1 MSSSSPQAVLL
12 YGANYR
18 NRTNN
23 LLITNQLRCQ
33 LRQIG
38 IWWTVSGSN
47 RWPPACRAGVLP
59 AELTAHMADME
70 GIEPSTND
78 RQSIMITFSPHIQIN
93 FMSSSCII
101 PPQRFFYV
109 DIQCILGDSIPAL
122 TLQGRHS
129 DQNSLIAV
137 SVATPTFN

>member
-1 MSSSSPQAVLL
+1 MKP
-12 YGANYR
+12 N
-18 NRTNN
+18 
-23 LLITNQLRCQ
+23 
-33 LRQIG
+33 
-38 IWWTVSGSN
+38 
-47 RWPPACRAGVLP
+47 
-59 AELTAHMADME
+59 
-70 GIEPSTND
+70 
-78 RQSIMITFSPHIQIN
+78 N

-109 DIQCILGDSIPAL
+109 GIQCTLGDSIPAS